1 MMRGMATP
9 RTGMQHQI
17 SHGDQVAVAT
27 QMGATLRTYEVAGRP
42 VLDGFPESA
51 APDGG
56 RGQVLA
62 PWPNRVRDGRYTFAG
77 QDLQLG
83 LTEVENRN
91 AIHGL
96 VRWAGWDLA
105 ERGGDWVAL
114 TTAVWPQPG
123 YPFLL
128 RMRTTYR
135 LRDDG
140 LHVTLQARNDGDRPA
155 PYGAGHHP
163 YMTVGARVDD
173 VVLTVPAA
181 RRLVTDERGIPG
193 GSEAVDGTP
202 YDFRTPRAVGD
213 VLLDTAYT
221 ALDRDTDGRAVVRL
235 EAPEDGRAVTVWA
248 GPAAPYLQVFS
259 GDTLSDPAR
268 RRASLAVEAMTC
280 PPNAF
285 QDGTDLVV
293 LDPGD
298 EHEMTWG
305 VRAG

>member
-1 MMRGMATP
+1 MTTP
-9 RTGMQHQI
+9 PTGTQHEI

-27 QMGATLRTYEVAGRP
+27 QMGATLRSYEVAGRP
-42 VLDGFPESA
+42 VLDGFPEGA

-77 QDLQLG
+77 EDLQLG
-83 LTEVENRN
+83 LTEVDSSN

-105 ERGGDWVAL
+105 ERGEEWVAL
-114 TTAVWPQPG
+114 TTTVWPQPG

-128 RMRTTYR
+128 GLRATYR
-135 LRDDG
+135 LGDAG
-140 LHVTLQARNDGDRPA
+140 LHVTLHARNDGDRPA

-163 YMTVGARVDD
+163 YMTVGTRVDD

-181 RRLVTDERGIPG
+181 QRLVTDERGIPR
-193 GSEAVDGTP
+193 GSESVAGTP
-202 YDFRTPRAVGD
+202 HDFRTPRAVGD
-213 VLLDTAYT
+213 LELDTAYGE
-221 ALDRDTDGRAVVRL
+221 LDRDAAGRAVVRL
-235 EAPEDGRAVTVWA
+235 ENPEDGHAVTVWA
-248 GPAAPYLQVFS
+248 GEAAPYLQVFS
-259 GDTLSDPAR
+259 GDTLKDPAR
-268 RRASLAVEAMTC
+268 RRAALAVEAMSC

-285 QDGTDLVV
+285 ADGTDLVT

-298 EHEMTWG
+298 EHELAWG
-305 VRAG
+305 VHAG